1 MFNNNWGDEVRRS
14 LEQAVSGAMQDK
26 TREMQAQM
34 DRFARQYKG
43 RPVSVIKP
51 ALKREWERD
60 GGKITDPELTEW
72 ATHISEGRPIK
83 FRYKAA

>member
-1 MFNNNWGDEVRRS
+1 MKFEFNEGGFKRAAEEAVRAHTADLQRR
-14 LEQAVSGAMQDK
+14 MDTF
-26 TREMQAQM
+26 TRLN
-34 DRFARQYKG
+34 KG
-43 RPVSVIKP
+43 RSVASIKP

-83 FRYKAA
+83 FRFKAA